1 MRITKKLSG
10 FLRLSTLMF
19 FVLSI
24 LIGLAGVAFAGNL
37 ATNPSF
43 NGNLSGWI
51 AYPST
56 TYYASLD
63 ATGTP
68 GSGSAKSIYNANG
81 TSTLLAIYQCIPGVI
96 IPGQTYTFGGKVFIP
111 SGQLI
116 TGSGLVTISWF
127 SGADCTSGFISA
139 SQLFTTST
147 GSWIALDSASLT
159 APPGA
164 TTVWLTGQNSADS
177 AGSHQVNY
185 DDMYVDGPSAIS
197 QKTASVPT
205 ISEWG
210 MIVFGLFAGLCS
222 AYYLR
227 RRTPQT

>member
-1 MRITKKLSG
+1 MGITKKLSG
-10 FLRLSTLMF
+10 FWGLSTLML

-51 AYPST
+51 ADPST
-56 TYYASLD
+56 TYDASLD

-68 GSGSAKSIYNANG
+68 GSGSAKSIFNASGN
-81 TSTLLAIYQCIPGVI
+81 STLLAIYQCLPGVI

-111 SGQLI
+111 SAQLI
-116 TGSGLVTISWF
+116 TGGGLVTISWF

-139 SQLFTTST
+139 SQLLTTST
-147 GSWIALDSASLT
+147 GSWIALDSASLI

-164 TTVWLTGQNSADS
+164 TTVWLTGQNRADS

-185 DDMYVDGPSAIS
+185 DDMYVDGPSAMQTTS
-197 QKTASVPT
+197 APT
-205 ISEWG
+205 MTEWG
-210 MIVFGLFAGLCS
+210 MIILVILLGIGS
-222 AYYLR
+222 IYYLR
-227 RRTPQT
+227 RRVAA